1 MKNSYYPGC
10 TKHCKL
16 LYSITPLLND
26 SPVALGS
33 SGRKRERA
41 RVSPSRAP
49 VFSCA
54 HYFQAPAMQVTP
66 LVFSRTFRGREA
78 MTGNTSAV
86 RRLKKYELTPKNAC
100 GGYLR
105 TADVLPVVASLFFGG
120 TEATTGNTSAVRR
133 LVFLRRGKKYELP

>member
-41 RVSPSRAP
+41 RVSPRAP

-54 HYFQAPAMQVTP
+54 HYFQAPAMQATP

-100 GGYLR
+100 GGCLR
-105 TADVLPVVASLFFGG
+105 TADVFPVVASLFFGG

>member
-26 SPVALGS
+26 SPVAPGS

-54 HYFQAPAMQVTP
+54 HYFQAPAMQATP

>member
-41 RVSPSRAP
+41 RVSPSRGP

-54 HYFQAPAMQVTP
+54 HYFQAPAMQALR